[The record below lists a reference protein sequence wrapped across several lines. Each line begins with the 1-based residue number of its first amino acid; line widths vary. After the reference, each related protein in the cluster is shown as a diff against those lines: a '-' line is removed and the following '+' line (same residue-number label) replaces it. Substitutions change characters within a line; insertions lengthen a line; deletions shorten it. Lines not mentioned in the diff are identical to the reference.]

1 MNLYINLSSR
11 AAIADIG
18 NSSPAPTQ
26 NIKSSDTAVLNVYF
40 VLGGVVQDL
49 GSGTALRFG
58 LIAGNDPV
66 VPLLVY
72 DTTFNRMTDA
82 NGNVFYQGFPVFNN
96 ATLLGR
102 NSLPAA
108 RRRNL
113 PIDRYPIPYLADH
126 FAGSLLHLDYRPGN
140 STGFRGFGQRTGIKF

>member
-11 AAIADIG
+11 AAIADIA

-82 NGNVFYQGFPVFNN
+82 NGNVFYQGFPVFYN
-96 ATLLGR
+96 ATLLGA
-102 NSLPAA
+102 LGAA
-108 RRRNL
+108 FNL
-113 PIDRYPIPYLADH
+113 QC
-126 FAGSLLHLDYRPGN
+126 
-140 STGFRGFGQRTGIKF
+140 TGEI